1 MLDPIYITISWI
13 LLRWHQLWDAIG
25 VPEGVVLGTNWSWIL
40 AIIFL
45 VVTVRVIL
53 FPVFVKQIKSQRA
66 MQALQPQVKALQEKH
81 KGDRETLQKEMME
94 LYRKEKANPLMG
106 CLPMF
111 LQIPVF
117 LGLFHVLRRLNPDK
131 PLDKKTL
138 YGWTVDQ
145 FDSAS
150 VAKLFTAPIAGKFG
164 SSPEELAAL
173 GADGTTVKIMAGILV
188 LVMMGTTYLTS
199 RQMILKTGW
208 AEDPQQR
215 MIQRLMLYGI
225 PASLLI
231 SGAIF
236 PIGVIIYWV
245 TNNMFTLAQ
254 QQWVLRKFPP
264 PPSAKS
270 STAGKTVQPA
280 KSGGLFG
287 RGKSAPSA
295 ATQPAATKVA
305 APKPGAKPTSQKK
318 GQPANQKGQAA
329 GQKKGAPANQKGQP
343 ANQKG
348 QAASQKGQAASQ
360 KKGQPA
366 NQKDRPAKRQG

>member
-1 MLDPIYITISWI
+1 MSLDWVYYAISWI
-13 LLRWHQLWDAIG
+13 LLTWHSAWDAIG
-25 VPEGVVLGTNWSWIL
+25 VPVDAVLGTNFAWIL

-117 LGLFHVLRRLNPDK
+117 LGLFHVLRRLDPAK
-131 PLDKKTL
+131 QAKTL
-138 YGWTVDQ
+138 YGWSVDQ

-150 VAKLFTAPIAGKFG
+150 NAKLFTAPIAGKFG
-164 SSPEELAAL
+164 STVDELARL
-173 GADGTTVKIMAGILV
+173 GANGTTVKIIAGVLV

-225 PASLLI
+225 PLSLLV

-245 TNNMFTLAQ
+245 TNNLFTLGQ
-254 QQWVLRKFPP
+254 QQWVLRKYPP
-264 PPSAKS
+264 PVTAKTTTSARNP
-270 STAGKTVQPA
+270 VQPA
-280 KSGGLFG
+280 KTGGLFG
-287 RGKSAPSA
+287 RK
-295 ATQPAATKVA
+295 PAAQPPTKAIAPKVA
-305 APKPGAKPTSQKK
+305 APKPGAKPANPKK
-318 GQPANQKGQAA
+318 G
-329 GQKKGAPANQKGQP
+329 
-343 ANQKG
+343 
-348 QAASQKGQAASQ
+348 
-360 KKGQPA
+360 
-366 NQKDRPAKRQG
+366 RPAKRQG

>member
-1 MLDPIYITISWI
+1 MFSLDWIYYAISWI
-13 LLRWHQLWDAIG
+13 LLTWHSAWDAIG
-25 VPEGVVLGTNWSWIL
+25 VPVGAALGTNWSWIL
-40 AIIFL
+40 AIVFL

-66 MQALQPQVKALQEKH
+66 MQALQPKVKELQEKH

-117 LGLFHVLRRLNPDK
+117 LGLFHVLRRLDPGK
-131 PLDKKTL
+131 EEKYKTI

-145 FDSAS
+145 FNSAS
-150 VAKLFTAPIAGKFG
+150 SAKIFTAPIAGKFG
-164 SSPEELAAL
+164 STADELARL
-173 GADGTTVKIMAGILV
+173 GANGTTVKVIAGVLV
-188 LVMMGTTYLTS
+188 LMMMGTTYLTS

-225 PASLLI
+225 PLSLLV

-245 TNNMFTLAQ
+245 TNNMFTLGQ
-254 QQWVLRKFPP
+254 QQWVLRKYPP
-264 PPSAKS
+264 PPTPGRTGAAASR
-270 STAGKTVQPA
+270 GPVQPA
-280 KSGGLFG
+280 KKTGGLLG
-287 RGKSAPSA
+287 RKAAPSPVKQAPSA
-295 ATQPAATKVA
+295 PKVA
-305 APKPGAKPTSQKK
+305 GPKPGAKPVNPKK
-318 GQPANQKGQAA
+318 SG
-329 GQKKGAPANQKGQP
+329 
-343 ANQKG
+343 
-348 QAASQKGQAASQ
+348 
-360 KKGQPA
+360 
-366 NQKDRPAKRQG
+366 PAKRQG

>member
-1 MLDPIYITISWI
+1 MSLDWIYWAISWI
-13 LLRWHQLWDAIG
+13 LLFWHSAWDTIG
-25 VPEGVVLGTNWSWIL
+25 VPATAVLGTNWSWIL

-45 VVTVRVIL
+45 VVTVRAIL

-66 MQALQPQVKALQEKH
+66 MQALQPKVKALQEKH

-94 LYRKEKANPLMG
+94 LYREEKANPLMG

-117 LGLFHVLRRLNPDK
+117 LGLFHVLRRLSPANEG
-131 PLDKKTL
+131 KTL
-138 YGWTVDQ
+138 YGWAADQ
-145 FDSAS
+145 FDSAAS
-150 VAKLFTAPIAGKFG
+150 AKIFTAPIAGKFG
-164 SSPEELAAL
+164 STADELAAL
-173 GADGTTVKIMAGILV
+173 GANGTTVKIMAGVLV
-188 LVMMGTTYLTS
+188 LMMITTTYLTS

-245 TNNMFTLAQ
+245 TNNLITLAQ

-264 PPSAKS
+264 PPTA
-270 STAGKTVQPA
+270 AGKTTKPA
-280 KSGGLFG
+280 AKAKPGLFG
-287 RGKSAPSA
+287 RKTVETKPEVK
-295 ATQPAATKVA
+295 PVPKVA
-305 APKPGAKPTSQKK
+305 GPKPGAKPVNPKK
-318 GQPANQKGQAA
+318 G
-329 GQKKGAPANQKGQP
+329 
-343 ANQKG
+343 
-348 QAASQKGQAASQ
+348 
-360 KKGQPA
+360 
-366 NQKDRPAKRQG
+366 RPAKPQS

>member
-1 MLDPIYITISWI
+1 MSLDWIYHAISWI
-13 LLRWHQLWDAIG
+13 LLVWHRAWDAIG
-25 VPEGVVLGTNWSWIL
+25 VPDGAVLGTNWAWIL

-53 FPVFVKQIKSQRA
+53 FPIFVKQIKSQRA

-117 LGLFHVLRRLNPDK
+117 LGLFHVLRRLDPGK
-131 PLDKKTL
+131 SETGKTL
-138 YGWTVDQ
+138 YGWTVGQ
-145 FDSAS
+145 FESAS
-150 VAKLFTAPIAGKFG
+150 AAKLFTAPIAGKFG
-164 SSPEELAAL
+164 STAEELAAL
-173 GADGTTVKIMAGILV
+173 QANGTTVKIMAGILV

-215 MIQRLMLYGI
+215 MIQKLMLYGI
-225 PASLLI
+225 PLSLLI

-245 TNNMFTLAQ
+245 TNNLFTLAQ

-264 PPSAKS
+264 PPSMTTKS
-270 STAGKTVQPA
+270 TTSGGRNPVQPA
-280 KSGGLFG
+280 KTGGLFG
-287 RGKSAPSA
+287 RKAAAPPA
-295 ATQPAATKVA
+295 PAKPAAPKVA
-305 APKPGAKPTSQKK
+305 GPKPGAKPANPKK
-318 GQPANQKGQAA
+318 GK
-329 GQKKGAPANQKGQP
+329 
-343 ANQKG
+343 
-348 QAASQKGQAASQ
+348 
-360 KKGQPA
+360 
-366 NQKDRPAKRQG
+366 PAKRR

>member
-1 MLDPIYITISWI
+1 LSLDWIYWAISWI
-13 LLRWHQLWDAIG
+13 LLVWHSAWDAIG
-25 VPEGVVLGTNWSWIL
+25 VPVGTVLGTNWAWIL

-117 LGLFHVLRRLNPDK
+117 IGLFHVLRRLNPTNS
-131 PLDKKTL
+131 KKTL

-145 FDSAS
+145 FESAS
-150 VAKLFTAPIAGKFG
+150 SAKLFTAPISGKFG
-164 SSPEELAAL
+164 STAAELAAQ
-173 GADGTTVKIMAGILV
+173 GANGTTVKAIAGVLV
-188 LVMMGTTYLTS
+188 LIMMATTYLTS

-215 MIQRLMLYGI
+215 MIQKLMLYGI
-225 PASLLI
+225 PASLLF

-245 TNNMFTLAQ
+245 TNNLFTLGQ

-264 PPSAKS
+264 PPATGKVG
-270 STAGKTVQPA
+270 AGRPGAGRGPAQPA
-280 KSGGLFG
+280 KSTKSAARFG
-287 RGKSAPSA
+287 RSKD
-295 ATQPAATKVA
+295 TQPETRPATETQARGPKV
-305 APKPGAKPTSQKK
+305 GAKPVNPKK
-318 GQPANQKGQAA
+318 G
-329 GQKKGAPANQKGQP
+329 
-343 ANQKG
+343 
-348 QAASQKGQAASQ
+348 
-360 KKGQPA
+360 
-366 NQKDRPAKRQG
+366 RPAKRKG

>member
-1 MLDPIYITISWI
+1 MSLDWIYYAISWI
-13 LLRWHQLWDAIG
+13 LLTWHSAWDAIG
-25 VPEGVVLGTNWSWIL
+25 VPVDAVIGTNFAWIL
-40 AIIFL
+40 AIVFL
-45 VVTVRVIL
+45 VVSVRVIL

-66 MQALQPQVKALQEKH
+66 MQALQPKVKELQEKH

-117 LGLFHVLRRLNPDK
+117 LGLFHVLRRLDPFK
-131 PLDKKTL
+131 PEDKKTI

-145 FDSAS
+145 FNSAS
-150 VAKLFTAPIAGKFG
+150 NAKLFTAPLSGKFG
-164 SSPEELAAL
+164 STAEDLARL
-173 GADGTTVKIMAGILV
+173 GANGTTVKIIAGVLV
-188 LVMMGTTYLTS
+188 LVMIATTYLTS

-231 SGAIF
+231 SGSIF

-245 TNNMFTLAQ
+245 TNNLFTLAQ

-264 PPSAKS
+264 PVTAKKV
-270 STAGKTVQPA
+270 TAPAATRSPVQPA

-287 RGKSAPSA
+287 RGKA
-295 ATQPAATKVA
+295 APAAPVKATAPKVA
-305 APKPGAKPTSQKK
+305 GPKPGAKPANPKK
-318 GQPANQKGQAA
+318 
-329 GQKKGAPANQKGQP
+329 
-343 ANQKG
+343 
-348 QAASQKGQAASQ
+348 S
-360 KKGQPA
+360 
-366 NQKDRPAKRQG
+366 RPAKRQG

>member
-1 MLDPIYITISWI
+1 MSLDWIYYAISWI
-13 LLRWHQLWDAIG
+13 LLVWHRAWDAIG
-25 VPEGVVLGTNWSWIL
+25 VPDTAVLGTNWAWIL

-117 LGLFHVLRRLNPDK
+117 LGLFHVLRRLDPGK
-131 PLDKKTL
+131 SEAGKTL
-138 YGWTVDQ
+138 YGWTIGQ
-145 FDSAS
+145 FESAS
-150 VAKLFTAPIAGKFG
+150 AAKLFTAPIAGKFG
-164 SSPEELAAL
+164 STAEELAAL
-173 GADGTTVKIMAGILV
+173 QANGTTVKIMAGILV

-199 RQMILKTGW
+199 KQMILKTGW

-215 MIQRLMLYGI
+215 MIQKLMLYGI
-225 PASLLI
+225 PLSLLV

-245 TNNMFTLAQ
+245 TNNLFTLAQ

-264 PPSAKS
+264 PPSVTAAKTGTS
-270 STAGKTVQPA
+270 GARNPVQPA
-280 KSGGLFG
+280 KTGGLFG
-287 RGKSAPSA
+287 RKAAPPA
-295 ATQPAATKVA
+295 PTKPAAPKVA
-305 APKPGAKPTSQKK
+305 GPKPGAKPVNPKK
-318 GQPANQKGQAA
+318 G
-329 GQKKGAPANQKGQP
+329 
-343 ANQKG
+343 
-348 QAASQKGQAASQ
+348 
-360 KKGQPA
+360 
-366 NQKDRPAKRQG
+366 RPAKRQG